1 MGWELFVGFRYLRS
15 RRRENFVSVITLI
28 STLSVLLG
36 VMVLTIV
43 LSVMT
48 GFEEDLRSR
57 ILGLHA
63 HLSLSDRLGR
73 GMIDTP
79 NELAKLMAEDPRVV
93 AAAPVISSQMLVSA
107 RGRMYGVYAR
117 GVEPGSSS
125 SVHGITEFVV
135 EGSADSLGTR
145 QRVAAPPV
153 RLGEEP
159 AAGEGAGDAPP
170 LPTVMIGRELA
181 QRLGVA
187 LGETVTLMVPNL
199 SATPLGA
206 LPRSRR
212 FVVAA
217 LYDSGMVE
225 YDSGLVYLGIEEA
238 RSLLGLGPVATGVE
252 AVLHDPYTAPAVA
265 RDINDKLG
273 LPYYAESWTEVHR
286 NVFEALKLEKT
297 VYFLVLLLIILVSSF
312 TIVSALYMIVMEKRR
327 DIAVLKAMGAPDRSV
342 AAIFVAKGLLIGCF
356 GTAAGVLLGYL
367 ACLALDR
374 YEFIDLPEGVF
385 YVSTL
390 PVRIVAS
397 NFAMVAAASV
407 TICLGACLF
416 PAWKAARVIPVD
428 VLRYE

>member
-1 MGWELFVGFRYLRS
+1 
-15 RRRENFVSVITLI
+15 
-28 STLSVLLG
+28 
-36 VMVLTIV
+36 MVLTIV

-153 RLGEEP
+153 RLGDEP

-199 SATPLGA
+199 SATPFGA

-252 AVLHDPYTAPAVA
+252 AVLHDPYSAPAVA

-416 PAWKAARVIPVD
+416 PAWKAARVIPID

>member
-153 RLGEEP
+153 RLGDEP

-199 SATPLGA
+199 SATPFGA

-252 AVLHDPYTAPAVA
+252 AVLHDPYSAPAVA

-356 GTAAGVLLGYL
+356 GTAAGVLLGYI

-416 PAWKAARVIPVD
+416 PAWKAARVIPID

>member
-15 RRRENFVSVITLI
+15 RRRESFVSVITLI

-48 GFEEDLRSR
+48 GFEEDLRGR
-57 ILGLHA
+57 ILGLHP
-63 HLSLSDRLGR
+63 HLSLSDRLGH
-73 GMIDTP
+73 GVISDPGKFAEM
-79 NELAKLMAEDPRVV
+79 LAADPRVV
-93 AAAPVISSQMLVSA
+93 AAAPVISAQMLVSA
-107 RGRMYGVYAR
+107 HGRMQGVYAR
-117 GVEPGSSS
+117 AVEPESSS
-125 SVHGITEFVV
+125 SVHGITKFVV
-135 EGSADSLGTR
+135 EGSAATLGTR
-145 QRVAAPPV
+145 QLPLMPTNRD
-153 RLGEEP
+153 GEP
-159 AAGEGAGDAPP
+159 AIP
-170 LPTVMIGRELA
+170 LPTVMIGRELG
-181 QRLGVA
+181 QRLGV
-187 LGETVTLMVPNL
+187 TVGDPVSLAVPNL
-199 SATPLGA
+199 AATPIGA

-217 LYDSGMVE
+217 VYDSGMVE
-225 YDSGLVYLGIEEA
+225 YDSGLVYLSIRDA
-238 RSLLGLGPVATGVE
+238 RALLGYGEVATGVE
-252 AVLHDPYTAPAVA
+252 AVLHDPYEAAEVA
-265 RDINDKLG
+265 ADINRKLG

-286 NVFEALKLEKT
+286 NVFEALQLEKT

-312 TIVSALYMIVMEKRR
+312 TIVSALYMVVMEKRR
-327 DIAVLKAMGAPDRSV
+327 DIAVLKTMGAGDRSI
-342 AAIFVAKGLLIGCF
+342 AAIFVAKGLLIGIF

-397 NFAMVAAASV
+397 NFLTVAAASV
-407 TICLGACLF
+407 AICLGACLF